1 MLRTMRGL
9 PRSRPGTYAP
19 GHEVNVFPQ
28 DIVAQLYPGADIPG
42 APHEAL
48 VRIENV
54 THKANGAVK
63 RSDTVYPGSFVLIAA
78 PEGTMAHGQ
87 ILPIAVGM
95 AVETSSKKGKLV
107 VAWYL
112 PEMADLFGAWAPVE
126 GMSVETLMRCR
137 LPNAIVNVQAVLE
150 CNFDLT
156 EESALPYDLFD
167 ALRMRRSID
176 LSGFNTSMTRRGNMY
191 RSYVL
196 M

>member
-1 MLRTMRGL
+1 M
-9 PRSRPGTYAP
+9 
-19 GHEVNVFPQ
+19 
-28 DIVAQLYPGADIPG
+28 
-42 APHEAL
+42 
-48 VRIENV
+48 

-112 PEMADLFGAWAPVE
+112 PEMGQVENFRGGGKNKIADLFGARAPAE
-126 GMSVETLMRCR
+126 SMSTETLKRCR
-137 LPNAIVNVQAVLE
+137 LPNAIVNARAVLE

-156 EESALPYDLFD
+156 EESA
-167 ALRMRRSID
+167 
-176 LSGFNTSMTRRGNMY
+176 
-191 RSYVL
+191 
-196 M
+196 